1 MSLDASSSDHRHPLF
16 APFDNNME
24 PDVNSAKDDVD
35 GTCSFQFWVDS
46 IESFYC
52 KLDGCGWEGRGSA
65 STCQTQ
71 VPLTPWS
78 LTLSSSRKTPTR
90 PTINARLSNVLV

>member
-71 VPLTPWS
+71 VPLTP
-78 LTLSSSRKTPTR
+78 
-90 PTINARLSNVLV
+90 